1 LFHEVVNRIQALLNI
16 VDWSKTAR
24 SKFNQIINSQ
34 LELETTVP
42 VTPEE
47 ELVIKL
53 MIKQNEKILLEH
65 IRKTLEGQDAN

>member
-1 LFHEVVNRIQALLNI
+1 MFHEVVNRIQALLNI